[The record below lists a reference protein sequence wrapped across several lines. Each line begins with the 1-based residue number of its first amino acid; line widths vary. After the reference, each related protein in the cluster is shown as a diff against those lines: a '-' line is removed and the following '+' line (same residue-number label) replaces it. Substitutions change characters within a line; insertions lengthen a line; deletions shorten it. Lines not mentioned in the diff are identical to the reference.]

1 MERFML
7 EIYEPGD
14 TSTVLASIQS
24 AYALPIAIGETL
36 NTELLVND
44 RPKMLLRIT
53 AIENTFFPS
62 AEGWSSK
69 RMVYT
74 DTLS

>member
-1 MERFML
+1 MERFVL
-7 EIYEPGD
+7 EIYEPGS
-14 TSTVLASIQS
+14 TSTVLACIQS
-24 AYALPIAIGETL
+24 AHAIPLAIGETL
-36 NTELLVND
+36 NTELLVDD
-44 RPKMLLRIT
+44 RPKTALRII